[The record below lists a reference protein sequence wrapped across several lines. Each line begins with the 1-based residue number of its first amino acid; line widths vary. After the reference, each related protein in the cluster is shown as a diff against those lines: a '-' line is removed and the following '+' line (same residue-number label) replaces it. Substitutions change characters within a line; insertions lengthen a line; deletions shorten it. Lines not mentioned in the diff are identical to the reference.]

1 MIKNI
6 SQKLWIY
13 QNRRKLSPIF
23 FGFHFIILSFFMVIL
38 MYQVTYATEP
48 VSDALPVRSI
58 NINAKASLL
67 MEADTGKILLEQNP
81 HEKLAPASVTKVM
94 TMLLIYEALEQ
105 ERIGWD
111 QIVTVSDHAASMGGS
126 QIFLAPEEQQSV
138 RDLVKSIVI
147 ASANDAAVAMAE
159 FVAGSEEAFVQ
170 MMNKKAG
177 ELGMSNTGFK
187 NSCGLDADGH
197 LTSAYDIA
205 IMSRELITK
214 YPEVFEYTKVRLDK
228 ITHKTSR
235 GEEEFGLTNTNRLI
249 RSYAGATGLKT
260 GSTSEA
266 MFCISATA
274 EKDGMS
280 LIAVVLGAPDP
291 TIRFDSAMKMFD
303 YGYANFAIS
312 AQEEEGTPMGD
323 ITVYKGKKESAA
335 VVVKDQQHVL
345 VPKGKN
351 IVIESEI
358 KLQNSVSAPVAKG
371 TKAGEIIYTH
381 EGNEVGRGD
390 LIIPED
396 IEKAEVQ
403 DIMKRVFNQWL
414 GRKKV

>member
-6 SQKLWIY
+6 SQKLCFY
-13 QNRRKLSPIF
+13 QNRYKKKPIS
-23 FGFHFIILSFFMVIL
+23 FGFHFMILPLVMAVFIYQIVYAAEVPPDAASF
-38 MYQVTYATEP
+38 QT
-48 VSDALPVRSI
+48 I

-67 MEADTGKILLEQNP
+67 MEASSGKILLEQNP

-126 QIFLAPEEQQSV
+126 QIFLAPEEQQTV

-159 FVAGSEEAFVQ
+159 FIAGSEEAFVQ
-170 MMNKKAG
+170 MMNKKAE
-177 ELGMSNTGFK
+177 ELGMKNTNFK

-205 IMSRELITK
+205 LMSRELITK
-214 YPEVFEYTKVRLDK
+214 HPEVFEYAKVRLDK
-228 ITHKTSR
+228 IIHKTPR

-266 MFCISATA
+266 MFCIAATA
-274 EKDGMS
+274 EKDGME
-280 LIAVVLGAPDP
+280 LIAIVLGAPDP

-312 AQEEEGTPMGD
+312 AQEEEGTNMGD
-323 ITVYKGKKESAA
+323 ITVYKGKKESIA
-335 VVVKDQQHVL
+335 VVIKDQQRVL

-351 IVIESEI
+351 IVIDSEI
-358 KLQNSVSAPVAKG
+358 KLHNSISAPVSKG

-381 EGNEVGRGD
+381 GGNEVGRGD
-390 LIIPED
+390 LVIFED

-403 DIMKRVFNQWL
+403 DIMKRVFSRWM
-414 GRKKV
+414 GRQEV